1 MSANAGGQAP
11 PELLST
17 HPSDQRRITDL
28 NAYMPE
34 ALKYYKP

>member
-1 MSANAGGQAP
+1 MAALSGGKP

-17 HPSDQRRITDL
+17 HPSDETRFRKLTEHMD
-28 NAYMPE
+28 E

>member
-1 MSANAGGQAP
+1 MSAGSSGQAP

-17 HPSDQRRITDL
+17 HPSDQRRISDL
-28 NAYMPE
+28 NAYMSE